1 MAVAVPQQRLDMAHE
16 PKDTFFAILLSH
28 FRDPQHLDRLLEQD
42 WVPEW
47 TGWRELQAKPSDA
60 QCLVLAQRFM
70 AVAQANQPHGSRF
83 NEARIAE
90 PQTQGLQ
97 LVAAAPHG

>member
-70 AVAQANQPHGSRF
+70 AVLHRQTNPMVANSMKL
-83 NEARIAE
+83 E
-90 PQTQGLQ
+90 
-97 LVAAAPHG
+97 